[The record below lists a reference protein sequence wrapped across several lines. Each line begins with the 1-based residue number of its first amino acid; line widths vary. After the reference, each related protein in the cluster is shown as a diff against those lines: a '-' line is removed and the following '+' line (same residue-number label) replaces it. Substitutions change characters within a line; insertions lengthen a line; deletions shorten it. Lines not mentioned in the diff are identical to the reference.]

1 MLGRDSY
8 VCVSESY
15 SFSLSH
21 IISDYV
27 PEGKRIDSV
36 HKIILVSF
44 NTMVKIKCHSHHVL
58 S

>member
-21 IISDYV
+21 IISDCTL

-36 HKIILVSF
+36 HKINFSF
-44 NTMVKIKCHSHHVL
+44 I
-58 S
+58 